1 LFEGLE
7 KSNGKSLNET
17 GSKTVLFP
25 GEVHQKGTSLLFA
38 THDIMTWGASSREE
52 VGGNRREVTPA
63 ISPFT
68 MS

>member
-38 THDIMTWGASSREE
+38 THDIMTWG
-52 VGGNRREVTPA
+52 GGQVVEKKWGATDEK
-63 ISPFT
+63 
-68 MS
+68 